1 MRYLFILML
10 LSMGLSK
17 SIELPAKNAILSM
30 SEQEK
35 LLLYEEHKINP
46 YKNTLYSLFLPT
58 YGHAKVNKWHRG
70 LIILALQG
78 FAYMLND
85 ANADP
90 TGPRPDGVKPNE
102 AKKYSQVFV
111 PILLVD
117 TFYQTKIYNKN
128 LYDCIVNDD
137 CGDIVVTYEGD
148 PDSSPIPMV
157 SKCDACKQYCTSDQC
172 NNICDLLFCDD

>member
-1 MRYLFILML
+1 ML
-10 LSMGLSK
+10 LSVGLSK
-17 SIELPAKNAILSM
+17 SIELPAKNSIFSM

-35 LLLYEEHKINP
+35 LLLYEKHKINP

-85 ANADP
+85 ADAHP
-90 TGPRPDGVKPNE
+90 TGPRSDGVKPNE

-117 TFYQTKIYNKN
+117 TFYQTTIYNKN
-128 LYDCIVNDD
+128 LYDNIFTDCIVNDD
-137 CGDIVVTYEGD
+137 CGDTVITYEEG
-148 PDSSPIPMV
+148 PDSSTMD
-157 SKCDACKQYCTSDQC
+157 SKCDPCKQSCESDQC
-172 NNICDLLFCDD
+172 NNICDLLFYDD